1 MLNVQDEM
9 LKVAQKTKTLITVYL
24 TNGLQLKG
32 YVKGFD
38 EQVILLDYEEKQQM
52 IYKHSIMIFR
62 PMKRVVL
69 NITNNE

>member
-1 MLNVQDEM
+1 MNNVQDEM
-9 LKVAQKTKTLITVYL
+9 LKVAKKTKALITVYL

-38 EQVILLDYEEKQQM
+38 DEVILLDYEEKQQM
-52 IYKHSIMIFR
+52 IYKQSIMIFR

-69 NITNNE
+69 NIKDNE

>member
-9 LKVAQKTKTLITVYL
+9 LKVTQKTKTLITVYL